1 MPIWTATPRR
11 AAIAKSPDEN
21 CRRPYRTPITNES
34 LQVVQEYERSVIFRL
49 GRLRKGGAKGP
60 GIFFV
65 IPCIDT
71 YRKVDCAR
79 ALTTSNVHILQ
90 SRVFKGRDVPL
101 SLCPGTKKFPCP
113 AVPLSRDKK
122 SFLVPLSLLSRDVPR
137 DKITFY
143 FSQ

>member
-1 MPIWTATPRR
+1 MPIWTATP
-11 AAIAKSPDEN
+11 AIAKSPDEN
-21 CRRPYRTPITNES
+21 CRGLIAPHTLNSES

-79 ALTTSNVHILQ
+79 ALTTSNVHILATIICTND
-90 SRVFKGRDVPL
+90 R
-101 SLCPGTKKFPCP
+101 
-113 AVPLSRDKK
+113 
-122 SFLVPLSLLSRDVPR
+122 
-137 DKITFY
+137 
-143 FSQ
+143 